1 MSKNYDQIATVN
13 IDISTPIVDDA
24 SFDNLLIMGPAPK
37 GENQA
42 PDVGVYASIAEVED
56 AGFVTSGDGADPVG
70 VAARVAFSQSPAPT
84 QVYIAVQKL
93 TEEAEGAAVTIQ
105 EANEIVKETISAA
118 GNVTGCTI
126 TFNEDARRLHIVLE
140 GPISGVNNTELVEKL
155 TAKGYTV
162 SVDGAVITGLE
173 DLSKLPIFAEIA
185 AMQKGSEDINLV
197 VTVEREGASPVSYGV
212 TVSYPDTKKK
222 TATLADTPAED
233 APIDSPDTVLEAPAV
248 TIARALEMSGWYVL
262 CTAGVDPELY
272 EDIAAYIETQEKMF
286 CYTEMGFFGAGE
298 DGANKPS
305 IGNVYFRS
313 MGIYGRE
320 STKQADEDV
329 PEANWYM
336 NVAWVAKWLY
346 YDTGSETAAFKALAS
361 VYPSNLSST
370 EMKALADASLN
381 YFITVGNKNISMN
394 GKVAAGEWA
403 DIIRFRDWLKN
414 DMQVRVVNLFVTRPK
429 VPYTDSGIGLVQ
441 NQMIASLKSGQ
452 DRGGIAEE
460 EFDEDGNSIPGY
472 TTSVPLASSLTAS
485 EKASRK
491 LTKCKFKARLAGA
504 IHFAELDGSLTYE
517 L

>member
-185 AMQKGSEDINLV
+185 AMQKGSEDINIV
-197 VTVEREGASPVSYGV
+197 VSVEREGASPVSYGV

-222 TATLADTPAED
+222 AAAQADTPAED
-233 APIDSPDTVLEAPAV
+233 TPIDSPDTVLEAPAV
-248 TIARALEMSGWYVL
+248 TIARALETSGWYVL

-298 DGANKPS
+298 DGANEPS

>member
-84 QVYIAVQKL
+84 SIYIAIQK
-93 TEEAEGAAVTIQ
+93 TT
-105 EANEIVKETISAA
+105 
-118 GNVTGCTI
+118 
-126 TFNEDARRLHIVLE
+126 
-140 GPISGVNNTELVEKL
+140 SGD
-155 TAKGYTV
+155 
-162 SVDGAVITGLE
+162 SLE
-173 DLSKLPIFAEIA
+173 DPEI
-185 AMQKGSEDINLV
+185 
-197 VTVEREGASPVSYGV
+197 
-212 TVSYPDTKKK
+212 
-222 TATLADTPAED
+222 
-233 APIDSPDTVLEAPAV
+233 
-248 TIARALEMSGWYVL
+248 TIERALAVNGWYVL

-298 DGANKPS
+298 DETNKPS

-320 STKQADEDV
+320 STEQEDEDV
-329 PEANWYM
+329 PDANWYM

-346 YDTGSETAAFKALAS
+346 YDTGSETAAFKSLAS
-361 VYPSNLSST
+361 VYPSNLSSA
-370 EMKALADASLN
+370 EMKALADTSLN
-381 YFITVGNKNISMN
+381 YFITVGNKNVSMN

-504 IHFAELDGSLTYE
+504 IHFAELEGSLTYE